1 MESTMMDHENDDD
14 GSIERSADAFARE
27 LIGCACVARRCDAS
41 GPDESRA
48 RTPQHALK
56 PTTKD

>member
-1 MESTMMDHENDDD
+1 MMDHENDDD